1 MVTTTYIK
9 DEKQIVALV
18 VRQTKKIHKK
28 IDFIT
33 ENKNEMQIAMM
44 NRPAK
49 EIVRAHYHPQQ
60 KRIVK
65 NTSEFLYLVKGKI
78 KVSFYKPKKKI
89 EKITTKELST
99 GDFLCFFNCGHSIEF
114 LKKTLLIEVKQG
126 PFKINSDKI
135 FLKI

>member
-9 DEKQIVALV
+9 DGKQIVALV
-18 VRQTKKIHKK
+18 VKRTKKIHKK
-28 IDFIT
+28 VDFIT
-33 ENKNEMQIAMM
+33 ENKKEMQVAMM

-49 EIVRAHYHPQQ
+49 EIVRAHYHPEQ

-65 NTSEFLYLVKGKI
+65 NTSEFLYIVKGNI
-78 KVSFYKPKKKI
+78 RVTFYKPKKKI

-114 LKKTLLIEVKQG
+114 LKKTSLIEVKQG
-126 PFKINSDKI
+126 PFKKSFDKI
-135 FLKI
+135 FLNI